1 MENIRIKVDL
11 ELKNKIPPLSAEEF
25 KKLEENIV
33 SDGEVIEP
41 IILWNDTIIDGHH
54 RWEVIQRHP
63 EIPYK
68 VKHMEFPDKW
78 AAIVWMCRNQLGRR
92 NLTEEQRTYLRG
104 KQYEAEKLTQ
114 GGTGANRYT
123 GLQTGQNVQ
132 SVDRREIK
140 DGTAGRIAKENGV
153 DARTIR
159 RDAEFANT
167 VDAVEELSP
176 GFRDAILSGTV
187 KAPKGVVT
195 GLRHL
200 PEESQ
205 KAAVEAIKTGDVNTA
220 KEIVRT
226 VKMPIPMPEEDEDA
240 PTFDA
245 EDFYGVI
252 IAAVNNFDS
261 ALRLHMVLSHSEMLK
276 TPEGRQAAETALN
289 KGKEVLEKYINM
301 INREDH

>member
-1 MENIRIKVDL
+1 MDSIRIKVDI
-11 ELKNKIPPLSAEEF
+11 ELKNKIPPLSADEF

-41 IILWNDTIIDGHH
+41 LILWNDTIIDGHH
-54 RWEVIQRHP
+54 RWEIIQRHP

-92 NLTEEQRTYLRG
+92 NLTEEQRTYLLGKEYEAQKKTISNPRG
-104 KQYEAEKLTQ
+104 KNQFSEVGYHYDTQPKDRTRDLIAKEHGLGSSTVIRAEQ
-114 GGTGANRYT
+114 FS
-123 GLQTGQNVQ
+123 Q
-132 SVDRREIK
+132 SVD
-140 DGTAGRIAKENGV
+140 N
-153 DARTIR
+153 
-159 RDAEFANT
+159 AEGF
-167 VDAVEELSP
+167 SP
-176 GFRDAILSGTV
+176 GFREGILSGEI
-187 KAPKGVVT
+187 KAPKNVIT
-195 GLRHL
+195 ELRNV
-200 PEESQ
+200 PET
-205 KAAVEAIKTGDVNTA
+205 KKVEAIEAIRAGDVNAA
-220 KEIVRT
+220 KKIIRT
-226 VKMPIPMPEEDEDA
+226 VQMPIPMPEKDEDA
-240 PTFDA
+240 PAFDA

-289 KGKEVLEKYINM
+289 KGKEILEKYINM

>member
-92 NLTEEQRTYLRG
+92 NLTEEQRTYLLG
-104 KQYEAEKLTQ
+104 KEYEAQKKTVTNP
-114 GGTGANRYT
+114 GGKNQFSEVGDQNDHQPRIRTNDIVAKAH
-123 GLQTGQNVQ
+123 GLGSATVKRAELFSK
-132 SVDRREIK
+132 SVD
-140 DGTAGRIAKENGV
+140 TA
-153 DARTIR
+153 
-159 RDAEFANT
+159 
-167 VDAVEELSP
+167 EELSP
-176 GFRDAILSGTV
+176 GFREGILSGEI
-187 KAPKGVVT
+187 KAPKNVIT
-195 GLRHL
+195 ELRNV
-200 PEESQ
+200 PEEQ
-205 KAAVEAIKTGDVNTA
+205 KVEAIEAIRAGDVNTA
-220 KEIVRT
+220 KEIVRK
-226 VKMPIPMPEEDEDA
+226 VRMPIPMPEEDEDA
-240 PTFDA
+240 PAFDT

-289 KGKEVLEKYINM
+289 KGREVLDKYINM
-301 INREDH
+301 INKEDH

>member
-1 MENIRIKVDL
+1 MESIRIKVDL

-41 IILWNDTIIDGHH
+41 LVLWNDTIIDGHH
-54 RWEVIQRHP
+54 RWEIIQRHP

-92 NLTEEQRTYLRG
+92 NLTEEQRTYLLG
-104 KQYEAEKLTQ
+104 KEYEAQKKTISNP
-114 GGTGANRYT
+114 GGKN
-123 GLQTGQNVQ
+123 QHSEVVDQNDQQPPIITKDIVAKEHGVGSATVKRAELFSR
-132 SVDRREIK
+132 SVDTAEEI
-140 DGTAGRIAKENGV
+140 
-153 DARTIR
+153 
-159 RDAEFANT
+159 
-167 VDAVEELSP
+167 SP
-176 GFRDAILSGTV
+176 GFREGILSGEIKV
-187 KAPKGVVT
+187 PKNVIT
-195 GLRHL
+195 ELRNV
-200 PEESQ
+200 PET
-205 KAAVEAIKTGDVNTA
+205 KKVEAIEAIRAGDVNAA
-220 KEIVRT
+220 KEIVRA
-226 VKMPIPMPEEDEDA
+226 VKMPIPMPKEDEEA
-240 PTFDA
+240 PAFDA

-261 ALRLHMVLSHSEMLK
+261 ALQLHMVLSHSEMLK

-301 INREDH
+301 IKEDH

>member
-1 MENIRIKVDL
+1 MESICIKVDL

-25 KKLEENIV
+25 RKLEENIV

-41 IILWNDTIIDGHH
+41 LVLWNDTIIDGHH
-54 RWEVIQRHP
+54 RWEIIQRHP

-92 NLTEEQRTYLRG
+92 NLTEEQRTYLLGKELEAQKQTVGNSTSLRG
-104 KQYEAEKLTQ
+104 EDGRFLQWDHCDPIRDSGRTAEKM
-114 GGTGANRYT
+114 
-123 GLQTGQNVQ
+123 
-132 SVDRREIK
+132 
-140 DGTAGRIAKENGV
+140 AKEHGIGSATVNRAEQFAKAI
-153 DARTIR
+153 DA
-159 RDAEFANT
+159 A
-167 VDAVEELSP
+167 EELSP
-176 GFRDAILSGTV
+176 GFREGVLSGDI
-187 KAPKGVVT
+187 KAPRKVIAEI
-195 GLRHL
+195 RHL
-200 PEESQ
+200 PKEQ
-205 KAAVEAIKTGDVNTA
+205 KVEAIEAIRAGDVPGA

-226 VKMPIPMPEEDEDA
+226 VRMPIPMPEEDDDVPA
-240 PTFDA
+240 FDA

-289 KGKEVLEKYINM
+289 KGREVLEKYMNM
-301 INREDH
+301 IIKEDH

>member
-1 MENIRIKVDL
+1 MESICIKVDL

-41 IILWNDTIIDGHH
+41 LILWNDTIIDGHH
-54 RWEVIQRHP
+54 RWEIIQRHP

-92 NLTEEQRTYLRG
+92 NLTEEQRTYLLG
-104 KQYEAEKLTQ
+104 KESEARKKMVKNPEGRNQ
-114 GGTGANRYT
+114 HSEVW
-123 GLQTGQNVQ
+123 GQNDPKPPTRTNDIVAKEHGLGGSTVKRAVLFSQ
-132 SVDRREIK
+132 SVDAA
-140 DGTAGRIAKENGV
+140 D
-153 DARTIR
+153 
-159 RDAEFANT
+159 
-167 VDAVEELSP
+167 ELSP
-176 GFRDAILSGTV
+176 GFREGILSGEI
-187 KAPKGVVT
+187 KAPKNVIT
-195 GLRHL
+195 ELRNV
-200 PEESQ
+200 PET
-205 KAAVEAIKTGDVNTA
+205 KKVEAIEAIRAGDVNTA

-226 VKMPIPMPEEDEDA
+226 VRMPIPMPEEEDTPA
-240 PTFDA
+240 FDA

-252 IAAVNNFDS
+252 IAAINNLDS
-261 ALRLHMVLSHSEMLK
+261 ALRLHMVMIHSEMLK

-301 INREDH
+301 IKEDH